1 MSTPGDKAKT
11 DKAQLIADLKRQ
23 AMQPVGKGPRLRR
36 AVGAPAF
43 WISKVR
49 LSPPTLSPFLTYQ
62 RNRGEVRAPTAA
74 DFDFQDRVLRGEALH
89 DDEFPSRLYL
99 EASQRFTGRIP
110 EVMGSGKF
118 AIVHKDVA
126 ALLTGHDLGD
136 TILRPVELIDGDW
149 ETVLS
154 CDHLLVNLRNPRPTL
169 DIAAS
174 RSLRQEPVRPGA
186 VPHVD
191 ILYSRLGEPVDF
203 VALAG
208 AEKGPELW
216 IDPRITAAVFPSDAL
231 ARRLLD
237 AGLGHAFLPAPCH
250 LAANLIE

>member
-1 MSTPGDKAKT
+1 M
-11 DKAQLIADLKRQ
+11 
-23 AMQPVGKGPRLRR
+23 
-36 AVGAPAF
+36 
-43 WISKVR
+43 
-49 LSPPTLSPFLTYQ
+49 YQ

-74 DFDFQDRVLRGEALH
+74 DFAFQDRVLSGEALR

-118 AIVHKDVA
+118 AIFHRDIA
-126 ALLTGHDLGD
+126 ALLAGHDLGD
-136 TILRPVELIDGDW
+136 TVLRPVELIDGDG

-154 CDHLLVNLRNPRPTL
+154 RNHLLVHFRNPRPTL

-174 RSLRQEPVRPGA
+174 HSLRQGPARPGA

-216 IDPRITAAVFPSDAL
+216 IDPRVPAAVFLSDAL

-250 LAANLIE
+250 RAEDLVA